1 MLAPTRRA
9 TCTFVRDDGQPL
21 DFIPGQFVQVHF
33 HYADGTATKR
43 SYSLAT
49 IHDHAIGPGEAVEI
63 AVSYVAGG
71 AATAL
76 FEGLDDGGTVDAS
89 GPYGRFC
96 LMPADAN
103 QRYLLIGT
111 GTGVTPYRAMLPQ
124 LEQLIAQRGIQV
136 VLLFG
141 ARTPVELLYGDEFR
155 AFADQASRT
164 LPLRAVLLARTAGR
178 RFAAGA
184 RRRAPWLRAAVPAG
198 IRARRGQRHRLP
210 VRQPEHGRCVL
221 RGAEGHGL
229 PVPQIRREKYV
240 SGGLGGA
247 ARSDAAGLVQ
257 RHPLAALSMTD
268 RRPPAVKCADKPKQA
283 IRRSRPICFPP
294 VRALPSCRPGTVW
307 RSRRRFARPIL
318 PASR

>member
-1 MLAPTRRA
+1 LAITHFPLKLAARRMLAPTVA
-9 TCTFVRDDGQPL
+9 HLSFVRDDGQPL

-49 IHDHAIGPGEAVEI
+49 IHDHALGPGEAVEI

-76 FEGLDDGGTVDAS
+76 FESLDIGGRIDAS

-103 QRYLLIGT
+103 RRYLLIGT
-111 GTGVTPYRAMLPQ
+111 GTGVTPYRAMLPE
-124 LEQLIAQRGIQV
+124 LERLIGERGIKV

-155 AFADQASRT
+155 AFAHRFPENFRFVPCFSRELPEAGSPQAHADVRHGYVQQFLDEFAPSADGDIAYLCGNPNMVDACFET
-164 LPLRAVLLARTAGR
+164 LKG
-178 RFAAGA
+178 F
-184 RRRAPWLRAAVPAG
+184 
-198 IRARRGQRHRLP
+198 
-210 VRQPEHGRCVL
+210 
-221 RGAEGHGL
+221 GL

-240 SGGLGGA
+240 S
-247 ARSDAAGLVQ
+247 S
-257 RHPLAALSMTD
+257 
-268 RRPPAVKCADKPKQA
+268 K
-283 IRRSRPICFPP
+283 
-294 VRALPSCRPGTVW
+294 
-307 RSRRRFARPIL
+307 
-318 PASR
+318 